1 MLELPPRRALLYVPG
16 GLQCLIIPGS
26 RPRIPH
32 ANASGA
38 ALQHLLEHVRVRRPP
53 TQAAAPAHLSPTQTE
68 SIAGDSEKK
77 IGKAAELGV
86 DVVCLDLEDAV
97 AQGRKDAARETA
109 AKVRHAVAGC

>member
-1 MLELPPRRALLYVPG
+1 MQATALISTHKCCSPP
-16 GLQCLIIPGS
+16 
-26 RPRIPH
+26 
-32 ANASGA
+32 
-38 ALQHLLEHVRVRRPP
+38 
-53 TQAAAPAHLSPTQTE
+53 
-68 SIAGDSEKK
+68 GDSEKK